1 MNQMFDILTSRELF
15 LLIMAS
21 VTYVVLFIVAVQ
33 NSRRKILLLQ
43 ERLNKVHAMK
53 EEQLA
58 NSMLRLELEE
68 QKARL
73 DYANTIAMIENEK
86 REQAETVIFGSDV
99 YLRMK
104 SLLAQGRSMNDHDF
118 VELNQVV
125 NSVYTNFTERLY
137 SLCKLSNHEFRV
149 CLLVKVRV
157 QPKDI
162 ATLTA
167 HSKEGI
173 ATTRSRLYQKVF
185 GKKGAEV
192 DNWRVS
198 YFCGVDNQGRL
209 TGEGFDNQLRRVTQS
224 DNGLELK
231 GALLPDYEKMIQFVE
246 KTHKRL
252 FPNCGIIGWD
262 IVIDADGNVR
272 VVEANMTT
280 VGIVIEQLAT
290 GDFFRDFRDEI
301 CTILKKQ

>member
-1 MNQMFDILTSRELF
+1 MFDILTSRELF

-58 NSMLRLELEE
+58 NSNQNIEQNLQRIAQLESIIQKLGNENSMLRLELEE

-185 GKKGAEV
+185 GKKGSSKEW
-192 DNWRVS
+192 D
-198 YFCGVDNQGRL
+198 D
-209 TGEGFDNQLRRVTQS
+209 
-224 DNGLELK
+224 
-231 GALLPDYEKMIQFVE
+231 FV
-246 KTHKRL
+246 L
-252 FPNCGIIGWD
+252 S
-262 IVIDADGNVR
+262 
-272 VVEANMTT
+272 
-280 VGIVIEQLAT
+280 L
-290 GDFFRDFRDEI
+290 
-301 CTILKKQ
+301 

>member
-58 NSMLRLELEE
+58 NSNQNIEQNLQRIAQLESIIQKLGNENSMLRLELEE

-86 REQAETVIFGSDV
+86 REQAETVIFGSNV

-185 GKKGAEV
+185 GKKGSSKEW
-192 DNWRVS
+192 D
-198 YFCGVDNQGRL
+198 D
-209 TGEGFDNQLRRVTQS
+209 
-224 DNGLELK
+224 
-231 GALLPDYEKMIQFVE
+231 FV
-246 KTHKRL
+246 L
-252 FPNCGIIGWD
+252 S
-262 IVIDADGNVR
+262 
-272 VVEANMTT
+272 
-280 VGIVIEQLAT
+280 L
-290 GDFFRDFRDEI
+290 
-301 CTILKKQ
+301 

>member
-1 MNQMFDILTSRELF
+1 MNQMFDILTNRELF

-58 NSMLRLELEE
+58 NSNQNIEQNLQRIAQLESIIQKLGNENSMLRLELEE

-104 SLLAQGRSMNDHDF
+104 SLLAQGRGMNDHDF

-185 GKKGAEV
+185 GKKGSSKEW
-192 DNWRVS
+192 D
-198 YFCGVDNQGRL
+198 D
-209 TGEGFDNQLRRVTQS
+209 
-224 DNGLELK
+224 
-231 GALLPDYEKMIQFVE
+231 FV
-246 KTHKRL
+246 L
-252 FPNCGIIGWD
+252 S
-262 IVIDADGNVR
+262 
-272 VVEANMTT
+272 
-280 VGIVIEQLAT
+280 L
-290 GDFFRDFRDEI
+290 
-301 CTILKKQ
+301 

>member
-58 NSMLRLELEE
+58 NSNQNIEQNLQRIAQLESIIQKLGNENSMLRLELEE

-73 DYANTIAMIENEK
+73 DYANTIAKIENEK

-173 ATTRSRLYQKVF
+173 ATTRSRLFQKVF
-185 GKKGAEV
+185 GKKGSSKEW
-192 DNWRVS
+192 D
-198 YFCGVDNQGRL
+198 D
-209 TGEGFDNQLRRVTQS
+209 
-224 DNGLELK
+224 
-231 GALLPDYEKMIQFVE
+231 FV
-246 KTHKRL
+246 L
-252 FPNCGIIGWD
+252 SI
-262 IVIDADGNVR
+262 
-272 VVEANMTT
+272 
-280 VGIVIEQLAT
+280 
-290 GDFFRDFRDEI
+290 
-301 CTILKKQ
+301 

>member
-1 MNQMFDILTSRELF
+1 MFDILTSRELF

-58 NSMLRLELEE
+58 NSNQNIEQNLQRIAQLESIIQKLGNENSMLRLELEE

-185 GKKGAEV
+185 GKKG
-192 DNWRVS
+192 
-198 YFCGVDNQGRL
+198 
-209 TGEGFDNQLRRVTQS
+209 
-224 DNGLELK
+224 
-231 GALLPDYEKMIQFVE
+231 
-246 KTHKRL
+246 
-252 FPNCGIIGWD
+252 
-262 IVIDADGNVR
+262 
-272 VVEANMTT
+272 
-280 VGIVIEQLAT
+280 
-290 GDFFRDFRDEI
+290 
-301 CTILKKQ
+301 

>member
-1 MNQMFDILTSRELF
+1 MNQMFDIFTSRELF

-58 NSMLRLELEE
+58 NSNQNIEQNLQRIAQLESIIQKLGNENSMLRLELEE

-86 REQAETVIFGSDV
+86 REQAETVIFGSNV

-104 SLLAQGRSMNDHDF
+104 SLLAQGRSMSDHDF

-185 GKKGAEV
+185 GKKGSSKEW
-192 DNWRVS
+192 D
-198 YFCGVDNQGRL
+198 D
-209 TGEGFDNQLRRVTQS
+209 
-224 DNGLELK
+224 
-231 GALLPDYEKMIQFVE
+231 FV
-246 KTHKRL
+246 L
-252 FPNCGIIGWD
+252 S
-262 IVIDADGNVR
+262 
-272 VVEANMTT
+272 
-280 VGIVIEQLAT
+280 L
-290 GDFFRDFRDEI
+290 
-301 CTILKKQ
+301 

>member
-58 NSMLRLELEE
+58 NSNQNIEQNLQRIAQLESIIQKLGNENSMLRLELEE

-73 DYANTIAMIENEK
+73 GYANTIAMIENEK

-118 VELNQVV
+118 VELNRVV

-185 GKKGAEV
+185 GKKGSSKEW
-192 DNWRVS
+192 D
-198 YFCGVDNQGRL
+198 D
-209 TGEGFDNQLRRVTQS
+209 
-224 DNGLELK
+224 
-231 GALLPDYEKMIQFVE
+231 FV
-246 KTHKRL
+246 L
-252 FPNCGIIGWD
+252 S
-262 IVIDADGNVR
+262 
-272 VVEANMTT
+272 
-280 VGIVIEQLAT
+280 L
-290 GDFFRDFRDEI
+290 
-301 CTILKKQ
+301 

>member
-58 NSMLRLELEE
+58 NSNQNIEQNLQRIAQLESIIQKLGNENSMLRLELEE

-185 GKKGAEV
+185 GKKGSSKEW
-192 DNWRVS
+192 D
-198 YFCGVDNQGRL
+198 D
-209 TGEGFDNQLRRVTQS
+209 
-224 DNGLELK
+224 
-231 GALLPDYEKMIQFVE
+231 FV
-246 KTHKRL
+246 L
-252 FPNCGIIGWD
+252 S
-262 IVIDADGNVR
+262 
-272 VVEANMTT
+272 
-280 VGIVIEQLAT
+280 L
-290 GDFFRDFRDEI
+290 
-301 CTILKKQ
+301 

>member
-58 NSMLRLELEE
+58 NSNQNIEQNLQRIAQLESIIQKLGNENSMLRLELEE

-73 DYANTIAMIENEK
+73 DYANTIAKIENEK

-173 ATTRSRLYQKVF
+173 ATTRSRLFQKVF
-185 GKKGAEV
+185 GKKGSSKEW
-192 DNWRVS
+192 D
-198 YFCGVDNQGRL
+198 D
-209 TGEGFDNQLRRVTQS
+209 
-224 DNGLELK
+224 
-231 GALLPDYEKMIQFVE
+231 FV
-246 KTHKRL
+246 L
-252 FPNCGIIGWD
+252 S
-262 IVIDADGNVR
+262 
-272 VVEANMTT
+272 
-280 VGIVIEQLAT
+280 L
-290 GDFFRDFRDEI
+290 
-301 CTILKKQ
+301 

>member
-58 NSMLRLELEE
+58 NSNQNIEQNLQRIAQLESIIQKLGNENSMLRLELEE

-86 REQAETVIFGSDV
+86 REQAETVIFGSNV

-104 SLLAQGRSMNDHDF
+104 SLLAQGRSMSDHDF

-185 GKKGAEV
+185 GKKGSSKEW
-192 DNWRVS
+192 D
-198 YFCGVDNQGRL
+198 D
-209 TGEGFDNQLRRVTQS
+209 
-224 DNGLELK
+224 
-231 GALLPDYEKMIQFVE
+231 FV
-246 KTHKRL
+246 L
-252 FPNCGIIGWD
+252 S
-262 IVIDADGNVR
+262 
-272 VVEANMTT
+272 
-280 VGIVIEQLAT
+280 L
-290 GDFFRDFRDEI
+290 
-301 CTILKKQ
+301 

>member
-58 NSMLRLELEE
+58 NSNQNIEQNLQRIAQLESIIQKLGSENSMLRLELEE

-185 GKKGAEV
+185 GKKGSSKEW
-192 DNWRVS
+192 D
-198 YFCGVDNQGRL
+198 D
-209 TGEGFDNQLRRVTQS
+209 
-224 DNGLELK
+224 
-231 GALLPDYEKMIQFVE
+231 FV
-246 KTHKRL
+246 L
-252 FPNCGIIGWD
+252 S
-262 IVIDADGNVR
+262 
-272 VVEANMTT
+272 
-280 VGIVIEQLAT
+280 L
-290 GDFFRDFRDEI
+290 
-301 CTILKKQ
+301 